1 MNSKEGKWTTGN
13 SRQPGRSSGSAE
25 INSYLQQ
32 ALAAFNNNNFVQAE
46 QNLQQLLKQQPRH
59 IDAHYMLGSVAG
71 RLGQY
76 DRAAAQFEQVLQ
88 MHPVHLPAMS
98 SLALAY
104 RAVGNLDLAR
114 EVYLRLLKINKTD
127 SQSLN
132 NLAVVC
138 CEMGRVDESIDCCNR
153 ALELRPGYAS
163 AHYNQGNALRDKGC
177 FTQAIE
183 SYRKAAELE
192 PQNPAIHHNWAEVL
206 WKSGEVDLAE
216 SYLRTALRLNPDLPR
231 AHSNLLFLLAARA
244 RLPHDVMLAE
254 QRAWDERHGD
264 VDNASRLSDGA
275 VSVASGRRIRVGYL
289 SPDFRTHAVSSF
301 FEPLLAAHD
310 RSRFEIFCYAT
321 HSPILSD
328 AVTARLQGMSDHWA
342 QVHHRADADIARQIH
357 SDGVDILVDLSGHTS
372 DNRLGV
378 FTFKPSPVQVTYL
391 GGFAATGLRTM
402 DYWLTDWV
410 LHPPDTQEL
419 ATEKIMRLPRSWV
432 SYQPPEIAPEVAG
445 CPNENGRIVFGS
457 FSNLSKLVPEV
468 LQVWSRILDDLPGS
482 RLLVMD
488 RPLRDAGVREMV
500 LSRLEE
506 SGIDRERL
514 ILQAGLPY
522 QEYLGV
528 YSQVD
533 IVLDPFP
540 RTGGTTSAEA
550 IWMGVPLITL
560 EGDRYV
566 GRISSSQLVATG
578 LQEFIARSIEEY
590 VEKAVELARN
600 PQRRAFLRRT
610 MREQMRASEFC
621 NGSSLAR
628 AVEQAYLCMCGI
640 D

>member
-1 MNSKEGKWTTGN
+1 MSHVNQSTGN
-13 SRQPGRSSGSAE
+13 FEIGGQPGQTGSLQ
-25 INSYLQQ
+25 NYLHQ
-32 ALAAFNNNNFVQAE
+32 ALVAFNNHNFLEAE
-46 QNLQQLLKQQPRH
+46 QNLQQVLLLQPRH
-59 IDAHYMLGSVAG
+59 LDAHYMLGSVAG

-76 DRAAAQFEQVLQ
+76 ERAVTEFELVLQ
-88 MHPVHLPAMS
+88 IHPVHLPALS
-98 SLALAY
+98 DLALAY
-104 RAVGNLDLAR
+104 RAAGRLGKAR
-114 EVYLRLLKINKTD
+114 EAYLRLVNFNKAD
-127 SQSLN
+127 PQALN

-163 AHYNQGNALRDKGC
+163 AYYNRGNALRDKGC

-231 AHSNLLFLLAARA
+231 SHGNLLFLLAARA
-244 RLPHDVMLAE
+244 RLPHDVLHAE

-264 VDNASRLSDGA
+264 VGNASRLSNGS
-275 VSVASGRRIRVGYL
+275 VSIASGRRIRVGYL

-321 HSPILSD
+321 HLPVLSD
-328 AVTARLQGMSDHWA
+328 AVTARLQGMSGHWA
-342 QVHHRADADIARQIH
+342 QVHHLADVDIAKQIH
-357 SDGVDILVDLSGHTS
+357 ADGVDILVDLSGHTS
-372 DNRLGV
+372 ENRLGV
-378 FTFKPSPVQVTYL
+378 FTFKPAPVQVTYL

-410 LHPPDTQEL
+410 LHPPHTQEL
-419 ATEKIMRLPRSWV
+419 AVEKIMRLPRCWA
-432 SYQPPEIAPEVAG
+432 SYRPPDVAPEVAE
-445 CPNENGRIVFGS
+445 CPNKDDRVVFGS

-468 LQVWSRILDDLPGS
+468 LRVWSRILDELPGS

-488 RPLRDAGVREMV
+488 TPLRDAGVREMV

-514 ILQAGLPY
+514 ILQTGLPY

-578 LQEFIARSIEEY
+578 LQEFIARSTDEY
-590 VEKAVELARN
+590 IEKAVKLARN
-600 PQRRAFLRRT
+600 PQRRALLRRT

-621 NGSSLAR
+621 DGSSLAR
-628 AVEQAYLCMCGI
+628 AVEQAYLRMCGI

>member
-1 MNSKEGKWTTGN
+1 MSHENQSTGN
-13 SRQPGRSSGSAE
+13 SGSGGQPGQTGSLP
-25 INSYLQQ
+25 IYLGQ
-32 ALAAFNNNNFVQAE
+32 ALAAFNS
-46 QNLQQLLKQQPRH
+46 QNYLEADQILKQVLLLQPRH
-59 IDAHYMLGSVAG
+59 LDAHYMLGSVAG

-76 DRAAAQFEQVLQ
+76 ERAATEFEQVLQ
-88 MHPVHLPAMS
+88 IHPVHMPALS
-98 SLALAY
+98 NLALAY
-104 RAVGNLDLAR
+104 RAAGNLELAR
-114 EVYLRLLKINKTD
+114 KAYLRLVNLNKTD
-127 SQSLN
+127 PQSLN

-138 CEMGRVDESIDCCNR
+138 CEMGQVDESINCCNR

-163 AHYNQGNALRDKGC
+163 AFFNRGNALRDKGC
-177 FTQAIE
+177 FTQAME

-192 PQNPAIHHNWAEVL
+192 PHNPAIHHNWAEVL

-216 SYLRTALRLNPDLPR
+216 SYMRTALRLNTDLRR

-244 RLPHDVMLAE
+244 RLRHDVMLAE

-264 VDNASRLSDGA
+264 VGNACRLSDGP
-275 VSVASGRRIRVGYL
+275 VSVASARRIRVGYL
-289 SPDFRTHAVSSF
+289 SPDFRWHAVSSF

-310 RSRFEIFCYAT
+310 RARFEIFCYAT
-321 HSPILSD
+321 HRPVLSD

-342 QVHHRADADIARQIH
+342 QVNHLADADIAKQIH
-357 SDGVDILVDLSGHTS
+357 ADGVDILVDLSGHTS
-372 DNRLGV
+372 ENRLGV
-378 FTFKPSPVQVTYL
+378 FLFKPAPVQVTYL

-410 LHPPDTQEL
+410 LHPPDTLEVT
-419 ATEKIMRLPRSWV
+419 AEKIIRLPRCWV
-432 SYQPPEIAPEVAG
+432 SYRPPEVAPEVAG
-445 CPNENGRIVFGS
+445 CPNEDERTVFGS

-468 LQVWSRILDDLPGS
+468 LSVWSRILNELPGS

-500 LSRLEE
+500 LSRFEE

-522 QEYLGV
+522 LEYLGT

-578 LQEFIARSIEEY
+578 LQELIARSTEEY
-590 VEKAVELARN
+590 VEKAVDLARN

-621 NGSSLAR
+621 DGSSLAR